1 MPVVSRM
8 TSPIIYFFKSP
19 FSHEVHGLCVTV
31 FKPLSQN
38 LKRSHALG
46 AYKLTLSHKFTVRDI
61 LKV

>member
-1 MPVVSRM
+1 MANL
-8 TSPIIYFFKSP
+8 YAGGKLESP

-31 FKPLSQN
+31 LKPVSQN